1 MGAERGGGEAA
12 DRKRSVG
19 VGVGIGVGVG
29 GRREMRRERLRM
41 KGRMGIVEKTGGS
54 FGNLG
59 GDEGDEDRTVE
70 NCHRPHSPVSVGS
83 RFPGREG
90 LIKKVLERKR
100 FL

>member
-1 MGAERGGGEAA
+1 MGAEKGGGEAA
-12 DRKRSVG
+12 ERERYG
-19 VGVGIGVGVG
+19 GGRVGVG

-41 KGRMGIVEKTGGS
+41 KGRMGIVEQTGGS
-54 FGNLG
+54 FGNVG

-70 NCHRPHSPVSVGS
+70 NRHRPHSPVSVGS